1 MRRVAARRALTAHL
15 GHRPGTWRKQRS
27 AGGAGLPRVCVGNW
41 SGCPSAY
48 SCKLRAAGPG
58 RSPRGP
64 CHATPGC
71 RPRPLPAH
79 SLLAPIPAPA
89 RTHRSPLPSSF
100 SRSSPLAPPLFPG
113 PPRLRPL
120 LAVSAPLGRP
130 LPRAG
135 LAAAR
140 AGHVCPRGVRGLSP
154 HRKPAR
160 LVSSPLLRARISSLP
175 RSPPTQ
181 GRENL
186 AGCTRGRVFSF
197 GLKLCKSFQNI
208 KRKKTQSPWDN
219 GLNSSSPQIALPRRS
234 EQSSSSGAL
243 CSRP

>member
-27 AGGAGLPRVCVGNW
+27 AGGAGLPRVCVGKR

-48 SCKLRAAGPG
+48 SCKLRAAGLG

-64 CHATPGC
+64 RHATPGC

-113 PPRLRPL
+113 PPCPRPL
-120 LAVSAPLGRP
+120 LAVSAPLRRP

-160 LVSSPLLRARISSLP
+160 LVSSPRSEPGSPVSPDLRLPRAGRTSRLAQGAACFPSVLNFVKVSRISKE
-175 RSPPTQ
+175 RSHNHPGTM
-181 GRENL
+181 
-186 AGCTRGRVFSF
+186 V
-197 GLKLCKSFQNI
+197 
-208 KRKKTQSPWDN
+208 
-219 GLNSSSPQIALPRRS
+219 
-234 EQSSSSGAL
+234 
-243 CSRP
+243 